1 MCGVEDRV
9 LLLGGV
15 GVAAWVFAVLLAAGV
30 TFIALP
36 AVWCANA
43 RQVLGYEQEAKPY
56 LTRCVLVQCG
66 QVSVVL
72 IVIAMR
78 WAFYLEPLPAQEIL
92 LVCEG

>member
-1 MCGVEDRV
+1 M
-9 LLLGGV
+9 LLGGV

-30 TFIALP
+30 AFEALP

-72 IVIAMR
+72 ILIAMTR
-78 WAFYLEPLPAQEIL
+78 TFYLEPLPVVQPSN
-92 LVCEG
+92 